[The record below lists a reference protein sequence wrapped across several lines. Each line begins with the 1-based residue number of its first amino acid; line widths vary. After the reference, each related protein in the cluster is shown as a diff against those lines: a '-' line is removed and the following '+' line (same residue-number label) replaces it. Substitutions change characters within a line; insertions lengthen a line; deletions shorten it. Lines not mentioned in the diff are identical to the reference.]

1 MSVLLK
7 KEVFEGISPKELAE
21 QIEAKKK
28 CREKLPTWFNT
39 ANIYYPN
46 KLHIEQTSSEIT
58 AQYKAEIINGKSL
71 LDLTGGFGVDS
82 FFFSEKTACVWHCEI
97 NQKLSEIAGYNF
109 KVLGKKN
116 IETVTKN
123 GFDILKESNQNFDW
137 IYVDPS
143 RRNEIKE
150 KVFLLTDCIPNV
162 PTHLTFLLEKS
173 KHILI
178 KTSPLLD
185 FSIGIKELRFVKEI
199 HVVAVKNEVKEL
211 LWVIEKGYSGKVHIK
226 TINFGNSGE
235 EIFAFYMS
243 NEKEAVPDLGVPS
256 TYLYEPNVA
265 ILKSGAFKIITDRF
279 PIKKLHRHTH
289 LYTSET
295 LIDFPG
301 RRFKIEEAMPFN
313 KKTAQKLKVQKA
325 NITIRNFPKSVSNL
339 RKQLKIKDGGA
350 VYLFFTKDMNEN
362 HVILRCSK
370 V

>member
-1 MSVLLK
+1 
-7 KEVFEGISPKELAE
+7 
-21 QIEAKKK
+21 
-28 CREKLPTWFNT
+28 N
-39 ANIYYPN
+39 
-46 KLHIEQTSSEIT
+46 
-58 AQYKAEIINGKSL
+58 
-71 LDLTGGFGVDS
+71 
-82 FFFSEKTACVWHCEI
+82 
-97 NQKLSEIAGYNF
+97 
-109 KVLGKKN
+109 
-116 IETVTKN
+116 
-123 GFDILKESNQNFDW
+123 
-137 IYVDPS
+137 
-143 RRNEIKE
+143 
-150 KVFLLTDCIPNV
+150 
-162 PTHLTFLLEKS
+162 
-173 KHILI
+173 ILI

-235 EIFAFYMS
+235 EIFTFYMS

-279 PIKKLHRHTH
+279 SIKKLHRHTH

-313 KKTAQKLKVQKA
+313 KKTVQKLKVQKA